1 MSVAILA
8 KLATTFGPKIAE
20 SLFDKLSNLS
30 NSSKKLDSVAKLIE
44 AGSTT
49 VNALNEVFGS
59 DFLRSL
65 TDAQKQNIQKSHFT
79 YEAGVDDYLE
89 IVKDSNFE
97 SGMAFID

>member
-49 VNALNEVFGS
+49 VNALGN
-59 DFLRSL
+59 
-65 TDAQKQNIQKSHFT
+65 TP
-79 YEAGVDDYLE
+79 
-89 IVKDSNFE
+89 
-97 SGMAFID
+97 